1 MTVHNI
7 TEPVHANAAAAVV
20 ACCINRDNKSDTA
33 YYK

>member
-7 TEPVHANAAAAVV
+7 TEPVHANAAAVV